1 MKKHFCFNVLIFILF
16 LSTPIYALNWTIRG
30 NSYVVDTLFHNQIG
44 PGTTQTS
51 LALTGTSKLR
61 VYYITTDLTNQY
73 VQVHGIMANDKIY
86 ASQPVSTMAKEHST
100 NQISYFAGVNADFFN
115 MGGTKEPIGTTII
128 DGEYYFNNSTGWQ
141 AFAIDDK
148 KVPYLA
154 NSPVMTCTIDG
165 KTFSMNTTRA
175 ANSLVLYSQRFGT
188 TTGTDNT
195 GSEVV
200 VYTSNNSKLMAGRT
214 VTLIVGGTPTTDLGN
229 STIPKDKF
237 ILSGQGTMATY
248 VKSLTAGKQ
257 LTMTI
262 SLTMDGVK
270 VNNAMQCLGGC
281 PLIVSK
287 GKVLD
292 TDGVLDHLTS
302 NNPRTAI
309 GYNASKTKLVMLVVD
324 GRSSLSVG
332 VVSKAL
338 ADIMLQVGCT
348 EAMNFDG
355 GGSSTIYSKDFGVL
369 NTPSGGSERSVTNGI
384 YVTTS
389 VPTDNT
395 IASVRFAE
403 LKKTVPQY
411 TSYIPVFYAY
421 NKYGVLISKDFKGA
435 QLSCP
440 SQYGKILDNG
450 TTLLCTNVGTF
461 LLTATYGN
469 YTTTIPITSITS
481 KPSIFASKITDDGY
495 HGYHVNIS
503 VRANQKSY
511 SGYNQS
517 FSWKSNDKNIATV
530 DSTGF
535 ILGVHDGETIV
546 SASNSDFKDSLI
558 VVIQKPTVH
567 ALKLD
572 TTFNISKWNISAISL
587 NSPEI
592 FSNEKELTLSGT
604 ASATTSSSFLI
615 SKTIPIWSIPDS
627 IRVSFN
633 PGDTPINSITFSGQ
647 SNSKTFT
654 GNKTVISLKP
664 NQINTISIPLSNWF
678 DVTDRTIFPIS
689 FSSLRF
695 YLGSTTVNSVYQIKL
710 LSLETIYN
718 AIPEED
724 LTNIQ
729 SDHHNYENYQPI
741 FINGKW
747 SLSIPS
753 DEKVNLKLYNLSGQ
767 LLVSQTD
774 FTSQSIIPL
783 QNLQK
788 GIYMIIVSNQLFSKQ
803 YKIIVK

>member
-16 LSTPIYALNWTIRG
+16 LSTTIYAMNWTTRG
-30 NSYVVDTLFHNQIG
+30 NSYVVDILFHNQIV

-214 VTLIVGGTPTTDLGN
+214 VTLIVGGTPTTDKGN

-355 GGSSTIYSKDFGVL
+355 GGSSTIYSQDFGVL
-369 NTPSGGSERSVTNGI
+369 NTPSGGSERSVT
-384 YVTTS
+384 T
-389 VPTDNT
+389 
-395 IASVRFAE
+395 
-403 LKKTVPQY
+403 
-411 TSYIPVFYAY
+411 
-421 NKYGVLISKDFKGA
+421 
-435 QLSCP
+435 
-440 SQYGKILDNG
+440 
-450 TTLLCTNVGTF
+450 
-461 LLTATYGN
+461 
-469 YTTTIPITSITS
+469 
-481 KPSIFASKITDDGY
+481 
-495 HGYHVNIS
+495 
-503 VRANQKSY
+503 
-511 SGYNQS
+511 
-517 FSWKSNDKNIATV
+517 
-530 DSTGF
+530 
-535 ILGVHDGETIV
+535 
-546 SASNSDFKDSLI
+546 
-558 VVIQKPTVH
+558 
-567 ALKLD
+567 
-572 TTFNISKWNISAISL
+572 
-587 NSPEI
+587 
-592 FSNEKELTLSGT
+592 
-604 ASATTSSSFLI
+604 
-615 SKTIPIWSIPDS
+615 
-627 IRVSFN
+627 
-633 PGDTPINSITFSGQ
+633 
-647 SNSKTFT
+647 
-654 GNKTVISLKP
+654 
-664 NQINTISIPLSNWF
+664 
-678 DVTDRTIFPIS
+678 
-689 FSSLRF
+689 
-695 YLGSTTVNSVYQIKL
+695 
-710 LSLETIYN
+710 
-718 AIPEED
+718 
-724 LTNIQ
+724 
-729 SDHHNYENYQPI
+729 
-741 FINGKW
+741 
-747 SLSIPS
+747 
-753 DEKVNLKLYNLSGQ
+753 
-767 LLVSQTD
+767 
-774 FTSQSIIPL
+774 
-783 QNLQK
+783 
-788 GIYMIIVSNQLFSKQ
+788 
-803 YKIIVK
+803 